1 MRHQRNK
8 KGRNKPGRRKPA
20 EPSRDVSGTIR
31 EIGRKGD
38 GLLVD
43 ETGEEFHI
51 PHTAPGDLLSAK
63 VTGTRGE
70 IIAIETPSDLRRTPP
85 CPHSGTCGGC
95 SQQHIKPDVYAE
107 WKEALF
113 DSALARFQIRPEN
126 RRPAVRVAEGD
137 RRRVS
142 LTAEKRKGKVQLG
155 YQAAK
160 SHDLVDIDECLLVS
174 SRINEVLPGFRAL
187 AADHLMQNGERL
199 RVQITQTSN
208 GLACFID
215 PERAGLTDDLTWQA
229 REAIGAWAKAQNV
242 IQLSLEGDLLVQT
255 ETPYIE
261 LGAAKADLP
270 DGAFLQACA
279 SAEDEMRAFIS
290 SHLERLD
297 KKHPHL
303 LDLFCGLGTFA
314 FGASRFGTVD
324 GYDSVAVQ
332 IDAMNRAAA
341 RAQLAERVVGHKRDL
356 MDAPLI
362 AKEMQGVD
370 VVIIDPPRAG
380 AAAQTQEIAESTV
393 PLVLSISCNPMT
405 FARDARTLLDA
416 GFKCVEAGTID
427 QFLYSAHLECVGAF
441 VRG

>member
-1 MRHQRNK
+1 MRQHRNK
-8 KGRNKPGRRKPA
+8 KGRNQRGRRKPVV
-20 EPSRDVSGTIR
+20 PSREVSGTVR

-38 GLLVD
+38 GVLVT
-43 ETGEEFHI
+43 EAGEEIHI
-51 PHTAPGDLLSAK
+51 PHAAPGDVLTAQA
-63 VTGTRGE
+63 TGTRGE
-70 IIAIETPSDLRRTPP
+70 IITIETPSDLRRTPP
-85 CPHSGTCGGC
+85 CPYAGTCGGC
-95 SQQHIKPDVYAE
+95 SLQHINVDAYAD

-113 DSALARFQIRPEN
+113 DSALKRFHIEPET
-126 RRPAVRVAEGD
+126 RRPAARVAEGD

-160 SHDLVDIDECLLVS
+160 SHNLVDIEECLLVS
-174 SRINEVLPGFRAL
+174 SRINDVLPGFRAL
-187 AADHLMQNGERL
+187 AAEHLMQNGERL
-199 RVQITQTSN
+199 RLQITQTSN

-215 PERAGLTDDLTWQA
+215 PERAGFTDDLTWQA
-229 REAIGAWAKAQNV
+229 REAIGEWAKDQNI

-270 DGAFLQACA
+270 DGAFLQACSA
-279 SAEDEMRAFIS
+279 AEDEMRAFIS
-290 SHLERLD
+290 SHLARLD
-297 KKHPHL
+297 KKHPHV

-314 FGASRFGTVD
+314 FGASEFGTVD

-332 IDAMNRAAA
+332 IDAMNRAAS
-341 RAQLAERVVGHKRDL
+341 RVQLSERVVGHKRDL

-362 AKEMQGVD
+362 AKEMQCVD
-370 VVIIDPPRAG
+370 AVIIDPPRAG
-380 AAAQTQEIAESTV
+380 AAAQVLEIAESTV

-416 GFKCVEAGTID
+416 GFKCIEVGTID

-441 VRG
+441 VRE